1 MALTQI
7 STAGVKD
14 DAVTA
19 GKIPANAVGTSEI
32 ANDAVT
38 STQIA
43 DNTIVDGDI
52 ADATITLNKLVHGTS
67 SNDGKFLRANN
78 GADPSFET
86 VSTDL
91 VGDTSPQLG
100 GNLDVNT
107 KNIVFGD
114 SSGSSDDRLTFG
126 AGSDLK
132 IYHDGSNS
140 HIRNDTGDLT
150 INANGDDLVL
160 QSLDNIHIR
169 PQSGENGIE
178 VIGDGAVELYHDNEK
193 KLFTT
198 SQGVD
203 VQAEGSAVELRLKS
217 DGGTLRGYV
226 YGNNSNEFGFL
237 SSAGNWPF
245 KHTLN
250 SKTEFYIGSNLE
262 LRIDGDGVKFNGD
275 TAAANALSDYE
286 EGTWTPTMTA
296 SGGNGA
302 FPSANVSGYYTKIGN
317 LVHVQFRYESFSDQY
332 NVVKGNA
339 GGSAVLN
346 MGGLPFTVQQFL
358 YTPHLA
364 TWGWNYPGSRSIA
377 TPSLYLYIPENST
390 TMQPYYVQ
398 DNSGGQHADVGA
410 LGQAYLRGQFSYFTT
425 A

>member
-275 TAAANALSDYE
+275 TAAANALNDYE
-286 EGTWTPTMTA
+286 EGTWNPQLSNGQSITVHQ
-296 SGGNGA
+296 GNYLK
-302 FPSANVSGYYTKIGN
+302 VGN
-317 LVHVQFRYESFSDQY
+317 LVHISAYVTIGSNS
-332 NVVKGNA
+332 NSA
-339 GGSAVLN
+339 GLFFN
-346 MGGLPFTVQQFL
+346 NLPFAEGNNGYPL
-358 YTPHLA
+358 GAAYTQETGA
-364 TWGWNYPGSRSIA
+364 THIFNQVGK
-377 TPSLYLYIPENST
+377 NST
-390 TMQPYYVQ
+390 NVEVLQTVGSSISQSSTSGDYVLFS
-398 DNSGGQHADVGA
+398 NS
-410 LGQAYLRGQFSYFTT
+410 YTT
-425 A
+425 Y

>member
-275 TAAANALSDYE
+275 TAAANALDDYE
-286 EGTWTPTMTA
+286 EGAWTPTLSNGQSITVHQ
-296 SGGNGA
+296 GNYLK
-302 FPSANVSGYYTKIGN
+302 VGN
-317 LVHVQFRYESFSDQY
+317 LVHISAYVTIGSNS
-332 NVVKGNA
+332 NSA
-339 GGSAVLN
+339 GLFFN
-346 MGGLPFTVQQFL
+346 NLPFAEGNNGYPL
-358 YTPHLA
+358 GAAYTQETGA
-364 TWGWNYPGSRSIA
+364 THIFNQVGK
-377 TPSLYLYIPENST
+377 NST
-390 TMQPYYVQ
+390 NVEVLQTVGSSISQSSASGDYVLFS
-398 DNSGGQHADVGA
+398 NS
-410 LGQAYLRGQFSYFTT
+410 YTT
-425 A
+425 Y